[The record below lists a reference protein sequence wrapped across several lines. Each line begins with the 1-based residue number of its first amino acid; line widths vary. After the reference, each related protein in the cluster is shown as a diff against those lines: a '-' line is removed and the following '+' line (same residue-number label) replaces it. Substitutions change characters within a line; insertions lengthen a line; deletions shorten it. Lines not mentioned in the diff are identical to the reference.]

1 MERTGERN
9 TGCAMPASRTARG
22 LRAGLLLLVGALAAG
37 GCYVVPAQTA
47 YVAPGP
53 AYVAPAP
60 VYVAPAPVYVR
71 PAPVYRWWG
80 WRGHGWHGHGWHG
93 HGHGHGHHWR

>member
-1 MERTGERN
+1 MDGTGDRVA
-9 TGCAMPASRTARG
+9 GPAVTVSRAARG
-22 LRAGLLLLVGALAAG
+22 LGAGLVLLGSALAFG

-47 YVAPGP
+47 YVAPAP

-60 VYVAPAPVYVR
+60 VYVAPGPVYVA

-80 WRGHGWHGHGWHG
+80 WGWRGYGRRW
-93 HGHGHGHHWR
+93 